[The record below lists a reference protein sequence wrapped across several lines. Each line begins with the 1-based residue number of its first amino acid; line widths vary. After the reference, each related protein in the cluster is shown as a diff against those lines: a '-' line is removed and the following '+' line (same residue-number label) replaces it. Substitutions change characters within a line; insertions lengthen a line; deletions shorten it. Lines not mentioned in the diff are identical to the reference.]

1 MNIAQEVFIDHEPS
15 TITYEVGCHHP
26 ISLILIANLI
36 HLLTDESIHLPI
48 LGRCAKLI
56 RVQTQCSLAAM
67 LAKSLFSTPWSR
79 FLRTRGY
86 KKQIT
91 NHQSSISYFH
101 LFFSWIS
108 THGMCGHRI
117 SKAGAKKRRGRPPKF
132 QISEIGEDGRKWYS
146 CRWLL
151 SSLTLSILTLTCSVC
166 EQKYEDRMEL
176 MQHMR
181 QHNAVR

>member
-67 LAKSLFSTPWSR
+67 LAKNLFSTPWSR

-86 KKQIT
+86 KIQID
-91 NHQSSISYFH
+91 ISPIMH
-101 LFFSWIS
+101 FFIFPSMDLNSWNVWS
-108 THGMCGHRI
+108 QDLEGG
-117 SKAGAKKRRGRPPKF
+117 SKEETGKATKVSDLRDWGGW
-132 QISEIGEDGRKWYS
+132 Q
-146 CRWLL
+146 
-151 SSLTLSILTLTCSVC
+151 
-166 EQKYEDRMEL
+166 
-176 MQHMR
+176 
-181 QHNAVR
+181 

>member
-67 LAKSLFSTPWSR
+67 QAKNLFSTPWSR

-86 KKQIT
+86 KIQIHKSPIT
-91 NHQSSISYFH
+91 NHAFLYIS
-101 LFFSWIS
+101 LCFFMDLNSWNVWS
-108 THGMCGHRI
+108 QDLEGG
-117 SKAGAKKRRGRPPKF
+117 SKEETGKATKVSDLRDWGGW
-132 QISEIGEDGRKWYS
+132 Q
-146 CRWLL
+146 
-151 SSLTLSILTLTCSVC
+151 
-166 EQKYEDRMEL
+166 
-176 MQHMR
+176 
-181 QHNAVR
+181 